1 MPGWLRQA
9 GTSRPIALLK
19 QGQPEQVAQDCVKV
33 GFEYLQG
40 WVVHNFSGW
49 PVPVFDFSRGGG
61 KKSFLV
67 FRCNFM
73 VINFLGLLLN

>member
-9 GTSRPIALLK
+9 ETSRPIALLK

-49 PVPVFDFSRGGG
+49 PVPVFDFSHGGG
-61 KKSFLV
+61 EKKFSCVQVQFY
-67 FRCNFM
+67 
-73 VINFLGLLLN
+73 GY